1 MYTPAPG
8 LNFHQ
13 ITVLYVNVISFPI
26 IINFLVALYDDIEQ
40 CKNCWWLQVPI
51 VRTGILPSPPFHLPA
66 EEDAASLINPLN

>member
-1 MYTPAPG
+1 MYTPTPG

-40 CKNCWWLQVPI
+40 CKNCWWLRVPI
-51 VRTGILPSPPFHLPA
+51 VRTGILPSPPLPPA
-66 EEDAASLINPLN
+66 RGRGCCLVNKPP